1 MASTSK
7 KPAGNINALGKR
19 VTRFQGF
26 DTFPTPP
33 GVTSVECI
41 SDEVTSNCPVTEQP
55 DWYVV
60 KIVYV
65 PEKLCV
71 ESKTLKLYLQSYR
84 NQGLFCEAFAA
95 KIASD
100 LSKKLDC
107 YVEVSVTQKP
117 RGGVSIVGH
126 AVFDK
131 GEPIRAPMISSRRR

>member
-1 MASTSK
+1 MPTKSK
-7 KPAGNINALGKR
+7 KPAGNISALGKR
-19 VTRFQGF
+19 VTRFTGF
-26 DTFPTPP
+26 DTFPTPA

-65 PEKLCV
+65 PGKLCV

-84 NQGLFCEAFAA
+84 SQGLFCEAFAA
-95 KIASD
+95 QIAKD
-100 LSKKLDC
+100 IAKALDC

-131 GEPIRAPMISSRRR
+131 GKAGRTF